1 MDAPFSPFFGE
12 FLGRMPEEMQ
22 AALASAGTLMRY
34 RDGATIQQ
42 RGDRKPG
49 ISVIAEGAVRM
60 SATDAEGERSTYLVH
75 GPGDA
80 FGEMTLFLDIP
91 RTLDAVAV
99 GDTAIHEVSRA
110 GFTQLLDTQPAIRDH
125 LLVSLARQLSLAL
138 ERLDDQRRL
147 PANARLAKALVDL
160 AEPDGDHHIVRA
172 SQSAL
177 AEAIATSRVTTG
189 KVLTEL
195 AEAGLVET
203 AYRAVRIADLSALQ
217 DWVAARSLLTPLNPR
232 D

>member
-1 MDAPFSPFFGE
+1 M
-12 FLGRMPEEMQ
+12 LI
-22 AALASAGTLMRY
+22 RY

-49 ISVIAEGAVRM
+49 LSIVVEGAVKM
-60 SATDAEGERSTYLVH
+60 SATDSEGESTTYIVH
-75 GPGDA
+75 GPGNV

-99 GDTAIHEVSRA
+99 GDTAIREVSRA
-110 GFTQLLDTQPAIRDH
+110 GFTRLLDAQPALRDH
-125 LLVSLARQLSLAL
+125 LLASLARQLSLAL

-147 PANARLAKALVDL
+147 PAAVRLAKTLIGL
-160 AEPDGDHHIVRA
+160 AEPDEEGYVVRG
-172 SQSAL
+172 SQSGL

-189 KVLTEL
+189 KALSEL
-195 AEAGLVET
+195 GEAGLVER
-203 AYRAVRIADLSALQ
+203 AYRAVRIPDLVALRA
-217 DWVAARSLLTPLNPR
+217 WVTERSFLTPLTDR

>member
-12 FLGRMPEEMQ
+12 FLGRMPAEMQ
-22 AALASAGTLMRY
+22 AAIESAGTLMRY

-42 RGDRKPG
+42 RGDHKPG
-49 ISVIAEGAVRM
+49 LSVIAEGAVRM

-75 GPGDA
+75 GPGDV

-110 GFTQLLDTQPAIRDH
+110 GFSHLLDSQPAIRDH

-147 PANARLAKALVDL
+147 PANVRLAKALVDL
-160 AEPDGDHHIVRA
+160 AEPDGDQHVARA

-177 AEAIATSRVTTG
+177 AEAVATSRVTAG
-189 KVLTEL
+189 KALSEL
-195 AEAGLVET
+195 GEAGLIET
-203 AYRAVRIADLSALQ
+203 AYRAVRIADLTALQ
-217 DWVAARSLLTPLNPR
+217 DWIAARSLLTPLNPR